1 MAERVIT
8 SGHTPVSNVPEDPD
22 FPPVARTEVVEPEMG
37 EAVERAAPREAAES
51 IEGARYV
58 PRGPETLTAPDMS
71 ALPDIGVASFGPPP
85 PLAETVHGFDDRRQ
99 IHTTA
104 EYPWRVNCALLITAR
119 DNSRWIGTAWFIS
132 PRTLITAGHV
142 VYIKGSPVPG
152 RNGWVSSITVIPGQN
167 GSQMPFGSATSTDFR
182 TVSGWSQNGD
192 ENYDYGAIILPTE
205 LGKQTGWYGFGKY
218 TDDELEG
225 VIGNVSGYPGD
236 KPSGTQ
242 WFDTR
247 AIARVN
253 NRKVFYDIDT
263 AGGQSGSAVYQTIDG
278 KRYAIAIHAYGGASV
293 NSGTR
298 INTPVYNNLVTWKT

>member
-1 MAERVIT
+1 
-8 SGHTPVSNVPEDPD
+8 
-22 FPPVARTEVVEPEMG
+22 
-37 EAVERAAPREAAES
+37 
-51 IEGARYV
+51 
-58 PRGPETLTAPDMS
+58 
-71 ALPDIGVASFGPPP
+71 
-85 PLAETVHGFDDRRQ
+85 
-99 IHTTA
+99 
-104 EYPWRVNCALLITAR
+104 
-119 DNSRWIGTAWFIS
+119 
-132 PRTLITAGHV
+132 
-142 VYIKGSPVPG
+142 
-152 RNGWVSSITVIPGQN
+152 
-167 GSQMPFGSATSTDFR
+167 MPFGSATSTDFR
-182 TVSGWSQNGD
+182 TVSGWSQSGD

-205 LGKQTGWYGFGKY
+205 LGKKTGWYGFGKY
-218 TDDELEG
+218 TDDQLEG

-298 INTPVYNNLVTWKT
+298 INTPVYNNLVKWKT